1 MNRILPF
8 LFLLVMLNACSNKKI
23 INPQD
28 YNAILSDN
36 KRTEKQIKKINT
48 EIIFWQNRLAKD
60 TGSFVDMLQLA
71 SNHIKIFK
79 TTGNVNELHTADS
92 LYTICLRKVRTTDPE
107 IYFSYSQNAITQ
119 HRFKDAWQSLMLA
132 DSIGVNPFVLR
143 LLKFDAAMEIGLYSL
158 ASKNI
163 EEFQDK
169 NSFDY
174 LIRKATLEAHKG
186 RLDIAIALMAKALK
200 EVELKG
206 KQELVLWAKSNLA
219 DMYGHAG
226 RVEDAYKNY
235 VDVLKI
241 DSNYLYALKGI
252 AWIAFSHDHNT
263 QEAKRILY
271 YILSQIN
278 LPDLYLMLAEIADWE
293 KNKPE
298 KDNCINKFLSIVE
311 NPANGNMYN
320 KYLIT
325 IYTTNKNDLN
335 KALTIAE
342 KEVESRPT
350 PETFDWLAWVYY
362 KKGDITKA
370 YELIK
375 NNVIGKTF
383 EPNSL
388 LRTAYI
394 LKSHGERRKSNKI
407 FKECL
412 TSSFELGPITTAE
425 IKNQLN

>member
-1 MNRILPF
+1 
-8 LFLLVMLNACSNKKI
+8 MLNACSSKKI

-28 YNAILSDN
+28 YNAILSDI
-36 KRTEKQIKKINT
+36 KRTEKQLEKLNT
-48 EIIFWQNRLAKD
+48 EISFWQNRLAKD

-71 SNHIKIFK
+71 SNHIKRFK
-79 TTGNVNELHTADS
+79 TIGHVNELHIADS
-92 LYTICLRKVRTTDPE
+92 FYAICLQKVRTTDPE

-119 HRFKDAWQSLMLA
+119 HRFKDAWQSLMLS

-163 EEFQDK
+163 EELQDK
-169 NSFDY
+169 TSFDY
-174 LIRKATLEAHKG
+174 LIRKAMLEDHKG
-186 RLDIAIALMAKALK
+186 RLDVAIALMEKALK
-200 EVELKG
+200 EVESKG
-206 KQELVLWAKSNLA
+206 RQELVLWAKSNLA

-226 RVEDAYKNY
+226 RVKEAYKNY

-252 AWIAFSHDHNT
+252 AWISFSHDHNT

-271 YILSQIN
+271 YILSQTN
-278 LPDLYLMLAEIADWE
+278 LPDLYLLLAEIAEWE
-293 KNKPE
+293 KNKSE
-298 KDNCINKFLSIVE
+298 KDSYINKFLSIVE
-311 NPANGNMYN
+311 NPAYGNMYN
-320 KYLIT
+320 KYLVT
-325 IYTTNKNDLN
+325 IYTTDKNDLD
-335 KALTIAE
+335 KALAIAE
-342 KEVESRPT
+342 KEVNSRPT

-362 KKGDITKA
+362 KKGDIARA
-370 YELIK
+370 YELINK
-375 NNVIGKTF
+375 NVIGKTF

-394 LKSHGERRKSNKI
+394 LKSHGDKRESDKI

-425 IKNQLN
+425 IKKQLN

>member
-1 MNRILPF
+1 MNRIIAF
-8 LFLLVMLNACSNKKI
+8 FLLVMLNACSNKKI

-28 YNAILSDN
+28 YNAFLSDD
-36 KRTEKQIKKINT
+36 KRTEKQEKKINT
-48 EIIFWQNRLAKD
+48 ELSFWQNRLAKD

-79 TTGNVNELHTADS
+79 TTGNVNELHIADS
-92 LYTICLRKVRTTDPE
+92 FYTLCLQKVRTTDPE

-119 HRFKDAWQSLMLA
+119 HRFKVAWESLMLA
-132 DSIGVNPFVLR
+132 DSIGVNPFILR
-143 LLKFDAAMEIGLYSL
+143 LLKFDVAMEIGLYSL

-163 EEFQDK
+163 EELQDK
-169 NSFDY
+169 TSFDY
-174 LIRKATLEAHKG
+174 LIRKAKLEDHMG
-186 RLDIAIALMAKALK
+186 RLDNAIVLMEKALK
-200 EVELKG
+200 EVESKG
-206 KQELVLWAKSNLA
+206 KKELVLWAKSNLA

-226 RVEDAYKNY
+226 KVEDAYKNY

-252 AWIAFSHDHNT
+252 AWISFSHDHNT

-271 YILSQIN
+271 YILSQTN
-278 LPDLYLMLAEIADWE
+278 LPDLYLLLAEIAEWE
-293 KNKPE
+293 KNKPV
-298 KDNCINKFLSIVE
+298 KDNYINKFLSTVE
-311 NPANGNMYN
+311 NPAYGNMYN

-325 IYTTNKNDLN
+325 IYTTDKNDLN
-335 KALTIAE
+335 KALAIAE
-342 KEVESRPT
+342 KEVNSRPT

-362 KKGDITKA
+362 KKGDIAKA
-370 YELIK
+370 YELINK
-375 NNVIGKTF
+375 NVIGKTF

-394 LKSHGERRKSNKI
+394 LRSHGDRQMSDKI
-407 FKECL
+407 FEECL
-412 TSSFELGPITTAE
+412 TSSFELGPTTTAE

>member
-1 MNRILPF
+1 M
-8 LFLLVMLNACSNKKI
+8 LFDDWS
-23 INPQD
+23 P
-28 YNAILSDN
+28 YP
-36 KRTEKQIKKINT
+36 
-48 EIIFWQNRLAKD
+48 
-60 TGSFVDMLQLA
+60 LQLKHRYLSIEPANNIQKQVAKFHCRLFRSLFEPDFWNNPEVFPAENKLTLGFVRSKTKAPDVLFKLSQLADLRGDRSMQKQWANEFA
-71 SNHIKIFK
+71 SI
-79 TTGNVNELHTADS
+79 V
-92 LYTICLRKVRTTDPE
+92 TDP
-107 IYFSYSQNAITQ
+107 
-119 HRFKDAWQSLMLA
+119 
-132 DSIGVNPFVLR
+132 
-143 LLKFDAAMEIGLYSL
+143 
-158 ASKNI
+158 
-163 EEFQDK
+163 
-169 NSFDY
+169 
-174 LIRKATLEAHKG
+174 
-186 RLDIAIALMAKALK
+186 
-200 EVELKG
+200 
-206 KQELVLWAKSNLA
+206 
-219 DMYGHAG
+219 
-226 RVEDAYKNY
+226 AY
-235 VDVLKI
+235 
-241 DSNYLYALKGI
+241 
-252 AWIAFSHDHNT
+252 
-263 QEAKRILY
+263 
-271 YILSQIN
+271 
-278 LPDLYLMLAEIADWE
+278 
-293 KNKPE
+293 
-298 KDNCINKFLSIVE
+298 
-311 NPANGNMYN
+311 GNMYN